1 MKRNGK
7 VNESSWEHMRS
18 AGLRTDQHGAGV
30 HHGVSG
36 SPCLGGVDGVRGGQ
50 ALCKPR
56 MGLLVAT

>member
-7 VNESSWEHMRS
+7 VNESSLEHMRS

-36 SPCLGGVDGVRGGQ
+36 SLGGVDGVRGGQ